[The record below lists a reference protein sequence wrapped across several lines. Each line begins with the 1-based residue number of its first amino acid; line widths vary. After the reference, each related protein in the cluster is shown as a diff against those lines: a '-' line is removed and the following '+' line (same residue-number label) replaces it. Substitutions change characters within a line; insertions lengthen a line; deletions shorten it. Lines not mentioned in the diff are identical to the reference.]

1 MRENSINFSELTSLK
16 KKFSI
21 ALENKELEE
30 ANEILNEIDKLF
42 LKASGKTFRSNLT
55 EESQERLNN
64 FLENKTKENKSE

>member
-1 MRENSINFSELTSLK
+1 MRENSITFSELTSLK

>member
-42 LKASGKTFRSNLT
+42 LKASRKTFRSNLT
-55 EESQERLNN
+55 EESQERLKN
-64 FLENKTKENKSE
+64 FLEKKTKENKSE